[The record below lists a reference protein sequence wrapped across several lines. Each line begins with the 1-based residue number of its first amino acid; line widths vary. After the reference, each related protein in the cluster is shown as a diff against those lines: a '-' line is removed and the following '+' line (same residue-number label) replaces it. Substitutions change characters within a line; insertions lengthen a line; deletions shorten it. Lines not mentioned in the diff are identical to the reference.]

1 MKTQHIVV
9 VFILSLVLS
18 CSQNQNT
25 NTPEGKKQQLQQ
37 LISQKDALSKQIASL
52 EKELGTTEEEAVKNA
67 IAVSI
72 VSAEFQV
79 LERFVDVKGAVESRS
94 MAMVSPS
101 MGGRVIRM
109 NVKPGQ
115 SVSKGQVLFVLE
127 SDILEKALDE
137 LQLQLDFA
145 NTVYEKQKAIW
156 EQKAG
161 SEIQYLQAKNQV
173 ESLEKR
179 MISTKEQLRQMTV
192 RAPISGVV
200 DRVALNNGE
209 LAVPGMPAMQ
219 IVSLSDLHI
228 AAEVSEAYIN
238 SINKGDKVVVSF
250 PELGITDYVSKI
262 GVLSKAIDPSK
273 RTFRIEVPF
282 TKRPENVRP
291 NLLCSIAIND
301 KTQANALVV
310 PLSAVQ
316 YDANKK
322 YVFTYETKGKVKI
335 AVKRQVATGL
345 VQGNTIEIIEGLKA
359 GEQVVNAGAQSI
371 SDGQS
376 IKF

>member
-1 MKTQHIVV
+1 MKTQQLVV
-9 VFILSLVLS
+9 VFILTLLLS
-18 CSQNQNT
+18 CSQNET
-25 NTPEGKKQQLQQ
+25 ANTPEGKKQKLQQ
-37 LISQKDALSKQIASL
+37 LLGQKDALAKQIASL
-52 EKELGTTEEEAVKNA
+52 EKELGTNEAEAVKNA

-72 VSAEFQV
+72 VTAEYQV
-79 LERFVDVKGAVESRS
+79 LERYVDVKGAVESRS

-115 SVSKGQVLFVLE
+115 SVAKGQVLFVIE
-127 SDILEKALDE
+127 SDIMEKALDE
-137 LQLQLDFA
+137 LQLQYDFA
-145 NTVYEKQKAIW
+145 KTVYEKQKSIW

-179 MISTKEQLRQMTV
+179 IISTKEQLRQLTV

-200 DRVALNNGE
+200 DRVSLNNGE
-209 LAVPGMPAMQ
+209 MAVPGMPAMQ
-219 IVSLSDLHI
+219 IVSLSDLHV

-238 SINKGDKVVVSF
+238 SVNKGDKVVLSF
-250 PELGITDYVSKI
+250 PELGITDYVSKV

-273 RTFRIEVPF
+273 RTFRIEVPL
-282 TKRPENVRP
+282 TKRPENIRP

-310 PLSAVQ
+310 PLSAIQ
-316 YDANKK
+316 YDADKK
-322 YVFTYETKGKVKI
+322 FVFTYETKGKVNV
-335 AVKRQVATGL
+335 AVKKQVATGL
-345 VQGNTIEIIEGLKA
+345 VQGNTIEVIEGLKA
-359 GEQVVNAGAQSI
+359 GDKIVNSGAQSL

>member
-9 VFILSLVLS
+9 VFILSLLLS
-18 CSQNQNT
+18 CSQNQNA

-37 LISQKDALSKQIASL
+37 LISQKDALLKQIATL
-52 EKELGTTEEEAVKNA
+52 EKELGTTEAEAVKNA

-72 VSAEFQV
+72 ATAEYQL

-94 MAMVSPS
+94 MAMVSSS
-101 MGGRVIRM
+101 MGGRVIKM

-115 SVSKGQVLFVLE
+115 SVTKGQVLFVLE

-145 NTVYEKQKAIW
+145 NTVYEKQKTIW

-179 MISTKEQLRQMTV
+179 MISTREQLRQMTV

-200 DRVALNNGE
+200 DRVTLNNGE

-219 IVSLSDLHI
+219 IVSMSDLHI

-238 SINKGDKVVVSF
+238 SVNKGDKVVVSF

-273 RTFRIEVPF
+273 RTFRIEVPLI
-282 TKRPENVRP
+282 KRPENIRP

-301 KTQANALVV
+301 KTQANALVI
-310 PLSAVQ
+310 PLSSVQ
-316 YDANKK
+316 YDKDKK
-322 YVFTYETKGKVKI
+322 FVFTYETKGKIKI
-335 AVKRQVATGL
+335 AVKKQIATGL
-345 VQGNTIEIIEGLKA
+345 VQGNTIEVIEGLKA
-359 GEQVVNAGAQSI
+359 GDQIVNAGAQSI
-371 SDGQS
+371 SEGQS